1 MYEDTPMRKVA
12 EVYEAL
18 LWGDQPLGWE
28 IGGQKEIIKA
38 IKHSDFG
45 DLINARYSP
54 NNMVVALA
62 GNFKRGEA
70 LELVEKHYGH
80 QKPHKVST
88 FIPVR
93 ESQKRPAARVFYKKT
108 DQAHLV
114 VGVRGLKLTHPDRY
128 NAAVLGT
135 ILGGGMSS
143 RLFINVR
150 EKLGLCYYIR
160 ADHESYLDTG
170 TLAASAGVDL
180 KRIDEAIKVII
191 AEFAKIAS
199 EKVGGREL
207 TKAKEYIKG
216 KIILSW
222 EDSRTVAFAYGS
234 DELLEG
240 EVRSLKDYLKRIDE
254 VRAEDIKRLAQ
265 FLFTSSKLNLAVIGP
280 FKDWARFQKLL
291 KL

>member
-1 MYEDTPMRKVA
+1 M
-12 EVYEAL
+12 
-18 LWGDQPLGWE
+18 
-28 IGGQKEIIKA
+28 
-38 IKHSDFG
+38 F
-45 DLINARYSP
+45 
-54 NNMVVALA
+54 
-62 GNFKRGEA
+62 
-70 LELVEKHYGH
+70 
-80 QKPHKVST
+80 
-88 FIPVR
+88 
-93 ESQKRPAARVFYKKT
+93 
-108 DQAHLV
+108 
-114 VGVRGLKLTHPDRY
+114 
-128 NAAVLGT
+128 
-135 ILGGGMSS
+135 S